1 MHFWRL
7 KFKNQ
12 YMKAKLFFF
21 FLFISFLNCFSQ
33 ISFEKGYFINNSGQ
47 KTECLIKNNDWKK
60 NPKEF
65 EYKSSEEDNIIKGD
79 IISVKEFGIYD
90 VSKYLR
96 STVNIDRSSKVL
108 GQMSRIKEPIFKE
121 EQLFLKV
128 LVDGKASL
136 FKYVDDNL
144 VRFFYKIDNS
154 IIEQLIFKKYK
165 TKDNQVVTNK
175 IFRQQLLNDLR
186 CGAVTIDEFY
196 KVNYSDNRLTD
207 FFVKYNQCS
216 NSEYKSFEKKTKED
230 LFNLSLKVGLNNS
243 SLDIQSSRRAFTNRN
258 TDFENQ
264 TNFKIGLEIEYILPF
279 NKNKWS
285 IYLEPTYQ
293 KYEAEKELLNI
304 PTATIPID
312 DKITVNYSSIELPIG
327 VRHYMFLNNNSKL
340 FINAALI
347 FDLSSSKFDFERLPD
362 LDIRGDNNLV
372 FGLGYKYRDRYS
384 LEFRY
389 ATTRDLLSVQSSWS
403 AGYKTSSVTFG
414 YTLF

>member
-1 MHFWRL
+1 
-7 KFKNQ
+7 
-12 YMKAKLFFF
+12 MKVTLFFF

-47 KTECLIKNNDWKK
+47 KIECLIKNFDWKK

-65 EYKSSEEDNIIKGD
+65 EYKSSESDNIIKEN
-79 IISVKEFGIYD
+79 ILSVKEFGIYN

-96 STVNIDRSSKVL
+96 STVNIDRSSKVF
-108 GQMSRIKEPIFKE
+108 GQMSTIKEPIFKE

-128 LVDGKASL
+128 LVEGKASL

-144 VRFFYKIDNS
+144 VRFFYKTDDLVID
-154 IIEQLIFKKYK
+154 QLIYKKFK
-165 TKDNQVVTNK
+165 TKNNQIVTNDM
-175 IFRQQLLNDLR
+175 FRQQLLNDLR
-186 CGAVTIDEFY
+186 CGSVTTNDFY
-196 KVNYSDNRLTD
+196 TLNYNDNRLIES
-207 FFVKYNQCS
+207 FIKYNQCS
-216 NSEYKSFEKKTKED
+216 NSEYKSFEKKIKED
-230 LFNLSLKVGLNNS
+230 FFNLSLKVGLNNS
-243 SLDIQSSRRAFTNRN
+243 SLDLQSSRAAFANRN
-258 TDFENQ
+258 TEFGSQ
-264 TNFKIGLEIEYILPF
+264 TGFKIGLELEYILPF

-293 KYEAEKELLNI
+293 KYDAEEELLNI

-312 DKITVNYSSIELPIG
+312 DKITVNYASIELPIG

-362 LDIRGDNNLV
+362 LEVRGDNNLTI
-372 FGLGYKYRDRYS
+372 GLGYKYQDRYS

-389 ATTRDLLSVQSSWS
+389 ATTRDLLSVHSGWS
-403 AGYKTSSVTFG
+403 AGYKTSSIIFG
-414 YTLF
+414 YTIF